1 MGQVAQQGAS
11 YFVLIFK
18 YYWADQIKKNVVGET
33 CSTHGRGDESVQ
45 GSGGK
50 VRKKDTTQKTK
61 V

>member
-1 MGQVAQQGAS
+1 MEQVAKQGAS

-33 CSTHGRGDESVQ
+33 CITRGRGAGSVQ

-50 VRKKDTTQKTK
+50 VRKKDTTHKT
-61 V
+61 